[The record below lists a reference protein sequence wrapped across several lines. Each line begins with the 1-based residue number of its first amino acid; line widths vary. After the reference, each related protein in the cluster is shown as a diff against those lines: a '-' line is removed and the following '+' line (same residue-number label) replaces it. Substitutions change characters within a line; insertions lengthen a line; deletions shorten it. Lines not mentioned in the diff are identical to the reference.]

1 MKAACVT
8 WSVCLAPARPQVNG
22 GILARR
28 GLKTI
33 IEDSKEKGDGI
44 HLDIEAKLATEPP
57 QQLRCHASCAASY
70 TSKDHRGRKP
80 TKKQKSDENDLPVK
94 RRRSQVTTFN
104 FKQYCLLCGEDC
116 LGECLPIDH
125 RHPDRWHKVC
135 QCETVTRSGQLTFK
149 HHILDTGESRGDAWA
164 QDISPRLAG
173 PVDLPTA
180 DAQYYLRCYNKYRKP
195 LAKLP
200 DCVPLISDPALPNVG
215 NEMNDLS
222 TI

>member
-1 MKAACVT
+1 MECLFAPCKAT
-8 WSVCLAPARPQVNG
+8 SKWRNLG
-22 GILARR
+22 EE

-70 TSKDHRGRKP
+70 TSKDQRERKP
-80 TKKQKSDENDLPVK
+80 TKRRKSNEYDLHVK

-104 FKQYCLLCGEDC
+104 FKQYCLLCGED
-116 LGECLPIDH
+116 CLPIDH

-149 HHILDTGESRGDAWA
+149 HHLLDTGESRGDAWA

-173 PVDLPTA
+173 PVDLQAA

-200 DCVPLISDPALPNVG
+200 DCVPLMSDPALSNVG
-215 NEMNDLS
+215 HEMNNLS